1 MKKNFITIGMALISA
16 LFITT
21 NCAKEEVSPINEET
35 RSEAVSFKLNVSAQE
50 TRTTTEDG
58 ATIKWDTGDAINV
71 FHAVTGSTE
80 YGSNDK
86 FTLAEGTTFNGELKD
101 GALDESKT

>member
-1 MKKNFITIGMALISA
+1 MALISA

-58 ATIKWDTGDAINV
+58 ATVNWASGDAINV
-71 FHAVTGSTE
+71 FHAVSVRLNMAPTTSLHLRKEQHSTE
-80 YGSNDK
+80 SSRM
-86 FTLAEGTTFNGELKD
+86 
-101 GALDESKT
+101 ALLMRARLMTGM